1 MSASE
6 TNGIPGN
13 SMIPP
18 GRDPHNLASKRSSS
32 VLARAMIVIITDKHS
47 LYLEDKSISSSADF
61 LLSAHRVSKFVY
73 DMIQFRDQAVAYQHF
88 Y

>member
-13 SMIPP
+13 LMIPP

-32 VLARAMIVIITDKHS
+32 VLARTNIHYIWRTNLFLLPRTFFISAGRVSS
-47 LYLEDKSISSSADF
+47 LYMIRF
-61 LLSAHRVSKFVY
+61 L
-73 DMIQFRDQAVAYQHF
+73 DQAVAYQHF